1 MKKIFIIILII
12 LVAGIVALYAINEFQ
27 FREITYVGDYA
38 SEQSQSGFAVK
49 RLYSSD
55 IDYDKYNEMLEKL
68 ISIEFTEEEILR
80 AALESGTPEFYPAF
94 YTAVQS
100 VKDENGEDN
109 VTLQTVTLQ
118 ELADNQ
124 PRTNFRLAN
133 LRLEVVTNDVTI
145 ENVSAKSYDEMNN
158 ETEENA
164 LINDAGTGM
173 TVELDSNGSTELTLS
188 SASGTVVLQYVFD
201 VEYVSLSPKIA
212 LSDCFLR
219 IDAVIGQDE
228 NGRLTLD
235 YNVNPAST
243 VDEYIEQE

>member
-1 MKKIFIIILII
+1 MKKVVIIVMIV
-12 LVAGIVALYAINEFQ
+12 LVVGVVALYAANEFQ
-27 FREITYVGDYA
+27 FREISYVGDYA
-38 SEQSQSGFAVK
+38 SEQSQSSFAVK

-94 YTAVQS
+94 YTAVS
-100 VKDENGEDN
+100 RIKDENGEDN
-109 VTLQTVTLQ
+109 ITLQTVTLQ
-118 ELADNQ
+118 ELAENQ
-124 PRTNFRLAN
+124 QRTNFRLAN
-133 LRLEVVTNDVTI
+133 LRLEVVTNGVTI
-145 ENVSAKSYDEMNN
+145 DKVSAKSYDEMNN

-173 TVELDSNGSTELTLS
+173 TVELGNNGSTELTLS
-188 SASGTVVLQYVFD
+188 AASGTVVLQYVFD
-201 VEYVSLSPKIA
+201 VEYASLSPKIVIP
-212 LSDCFLR
+212 DCFLR
-219 IDAVIGQDE
+219 IDAVVGEDE
-228 NGRLTLD
+228 GGRLTLD